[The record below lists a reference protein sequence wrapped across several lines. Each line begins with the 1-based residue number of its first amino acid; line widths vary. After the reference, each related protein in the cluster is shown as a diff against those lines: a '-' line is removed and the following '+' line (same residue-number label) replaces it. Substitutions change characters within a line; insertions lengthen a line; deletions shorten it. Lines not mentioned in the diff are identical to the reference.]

1 MEALVIMGVT
11 VICMIACVIM
21 NAEIK
26 KIKLPL
32 YWVVT
37 LVGAITVLAGG
48 FLPLPTAIA
57 QLTANTAV
65 NPLKILVLFLCMTM
79 LSVFLDEAG
88 FFRYLAGV
96 TLKKAGHKQMTLF
109 VTLYFVVSIL
119 TVFTSND
126 VIILTFTPFIC
137 YFCKSAKIN
146 PLPYLIAEFVGAN
159 TFSMTLLIGNPTN
172 VYLALAENISF
183 VDYLSVMWLPS
194 LFGGITA
201 FLVMLA
207 IFYKKL
213 CTPITP
219 SFEHFPLKKSMV
231 IIGLIHLSTCTV
243 LLALSDFIGVEMW
256 LISLL
261 SALSLFIIVS
271 FYKLIKRE
279 HFVEITHTIHRA
291 PWGLIPFMLSMFIMV
306 CALNEAGLTSSLA
319 SLLNLGEPV
328 FTYGIVS
335 ALTCNVVNNIP
346 MSVLFGSVLSF
357 SQSLPSAFACI
368 IGSNIGAFITPIGA
382 LAGIM
387 WSNIL
392 RAQKVKLSF
401 LKFVFYGVI
410 IAIPTLLASLFGLF
424 III

>member
-1 MEALVIMGVT
+1 METLIVAGAT
-11 VICMIACVIM
+11 VVGMIACVIT

-37 LVGAITVLAGG
+37 LVGAIIMLACG
-48 FLPLPTAIA
+48 FLPISTAFEL
-57 QLTANTAV
+57 LTADTAV
-65 NPLKILVLFLCMTM
+65 NPIKILVLFLCMTM

-96 TLKKAGHKQMTLF
+96 TLKKAGHRQTTLF
-109 VTLYFVVSIL
+109 ITLYFVVSIL

-159 TFSMTLLIGNPTN
+159 TFSMVLLIGNPTN
-172 VYLALAENISF
+172 VYLALAENIGF
-183 VDYLSVMWLPS
+183 MDYLSVMWLPS
-194 LFGGITA
+194 IMGGLTA
-201 FLVMLA
+201 FVVMFAL
-207 IFYKKL
+207 FYKKL
-213 CTPITP
+213 KQPISP
-219 SFEHFPLKKSMV
+219 SFEHFPLKKPMV

-243 LLALSDFIGVEMW
+243 LLAISDFIGIEMW
-256 LISLL
+256 LISLAFV
-261 SALSLFIIVS
+261 SSLFITVF

-279 HFVEITHTIHRA
+279 HFVEIVHTFHRA
-291 PWGLIPFMLSMFIMV
+291 PWGLVPFMLSMFIMV
-306 CALNEAGLTSSLA
+306 CALTQTGATSYLA
-319 SLLNLGEPV
+319 QVLNYGEPV

-335 ALTCNVVNNIP
+335 AMACNVVNNIP
-346 MSVLFGSVLSF
+346 MSVLFASVLSF
-357 SQSLPSAFACI
+357 SSSLPSAFACI
-368 IGSNIGAFITPIGA
+368 IGSNIGAFLTPIGA

-392 RAQKVKLSF
+392 RAQKVKITF
-401 LKFVFYGVI
+401 VKFIFYGI
-410 IAIPTLLASLFGLF
+410 MIAIPTLLASLWGLF
-424 III
+424 IVI